1 MRFVREL
8 AEPWG
13 LLLAATSAGAAWAV
27 QLPVVAAIGVGVTV
41 LAARA
46 GVAAATRAKPAA
58 EPEERALPDV
68 EPGSAEA
75 DWLRRAEAA
84 AAGFESISGSLDTGP
99 LAERVADMEPVVR
112 ETVDTLRRLAGRA
125 SATGKA
131 LARVDLGA
139 VSAEKARLTKDLKTA
154 DDDDIRGDLLQ
165 SLEAVQAQ
173 EDVHTRLSS
182 ARRKLL
188 AQLRSGALGLDGLV
202 ARAAELS
209 AATGD
214 SLLDT
219 TTIGELS
226 EQLEG
231 IRRGVVETEEATRRS
246 LS

>member
-27 QLPVVAAIGVGVTV
+27 QLPVLAALGVGVTV

-46 GVAAATRAKPAA
+46 GVAAATRPKPLP
-58 EPEERALPDV
+58 EPEERPLPDV
-68 EPGSAEA
+68 EPGSPEA

-84 AAGFESISGSLDTGP
+84 ADGFRSISASLDTGP
-99 LAERVADMEPVVR
+99 LADRVADMEPVVR
-112 ETVDTLRRLAGRA
+112 ETVDTLRRLAART

-139 VSAEKARLTKDLKTA
+139 VSAEKARLRKDLKTA
-154 DDDDIRGDLLQ
+154 DDDIRGDLIQ

-173 EDVHTRLSS
+173 EDVHARLSS
-182 ARRKLL
+182 AQRKLL

-246 LS
+246 LG

>member
-27 QLPVVAAIGVGVTV
+27 QLPPLAAAGVGVTV

-46 GVAAATRAKPAA
+46 GVALASRPKQIAQPETKP
-58 EPEERALPDV
+58 PPDV
-68 EPGSAEA
+68 QPGSPEA
-75 DWLRRAEAA
+75 NWLRRAEAA
-84 AAGFESISGSLDTGP
+84 AEGFQSISGSLDAGP
-99 LAERVADMEPVVR
+99 LADRVIDMEPVVR

-131 LARVDLGA
+131 LARVNASSVAD
-139 VSAEKARLTKDLKTA
+139 EKARLRKALETA
-154 DDDDIRGDLLQ
+154 DDDIRGDLLQ
-165 SLEAVQAQ
+165 SLESVQAQ
-173 EDVHTRLSS
+173 EDVHVRLSG
-182 ARRKLL
+182 AQRKLL
-188 AQLRSGALGLDGLV
+188 AQLQSGALGLDGLV

-219 TTIGELS
+219 RTISELG

-246 LS
+246 LG